1 MIPAQKIAQEGNP
14 IIDQSPTQPHSINVA
29 FQGVSGAFSE
39 EAVYTYFEQDMK
51 QPVQKHSYQSF
62 ADVFVAVAK
71 GDVAYGVV
79 PLENSQTGSID
90 EVYDLLASH
99 DLFVVGE
106 VCVPVNQCLM
116 CLPGQRLS
124 DIKRV
129 FSHPQALAQCKEYL
143 SGLAVEVNAASNTAA
158 SARMI
163 QEAHLENTAAI
174 AGPRAAELYQLEILA
189 QNIQTVKE
197 NYTRFLVLG
206 RTQEPYSGQEGKT
219 MLAITMDRQSL
230 TLSHCLAVF
239 AAHELQLVRVEAR
252 PSRQQPW
259 ETIYFVEIAGHSEN
273 PKVHCALNDIAAYTS
288 MCKLLGS
295 FLRAV

>member
-1 MIPAQKIAQEGNP
+1 
-14 IIDQSPTQPHSINVA
+14 
-29 FQGVSGAFSE
+29 
-39 EAVYTYFEQDMK
+39 VYTYFEQDMK

-143 SGLAVEVNAASNTAA
+143 GKLAVEVNTASNTAA

-163 QEAHLENTAAI
+163 REAHLENTAAI

-206 RTQEPYSGQEGKT
+206 KTQEPYSGHRGKT
-219 MLAITMDRQSL
+219 MLAIPMASQSL
-230 TLSHCLAVF
+230 ALSHCLTVF
-239 AAHELQLVRVEAR
+239 ATHELQLVRVETR
-252 PSRQQPW
+252 PSRQRPW
-259 ETIYFVEIAGHSEN
+259 ETIYFVEIAGHSED
-273 PKVHCALNDIAAYTS
+273 PRVCRALNDVAAYTS
-288 MCKLLGS
+288 MYKLLGS

>member
-1 MIPAQKIAQEGNP
+1 MIPAQNQEDNST
-14 IIDQSPTQPHSINVA
+14 IDQPPTQPHSMNVA

-39 EAVYTYFEQDMK
+39 EAVYTYFEQDMG
-51 QPVQKHSYQSF
+51 QPIQKYSYQSF
-62 ADVFVAVAK
+62 ADVFAAVAK
-71 GDVAYGVV
+71 GSVAYGVV

-90 EVYDLLASH
+90 EVYDLLASY

-143 SGLAVEVNAASNTAA
+143 GKLAVEVNTASNTAA
-158 SARMI
+158 SAKMI

-206 RTQEPYSGQEGKT
+206 KTQGPYSDQQSKT
-219 MLAITMDRQSL
+219 MLAITMARQSL
-230 TLSHCLAVF
+230 ALSHYLTVF
-239 AAHELQLVRVEAR
+239 AAHGLQLVRVETR

-259 ETIYFVEIAGHSEN
+259 ETIYFVEIAGHSED
-273 PKVHCALNDIAAYTS
+273 PKVRCALNDVATYTS

-295 FLRAV
+295 FQRAV